1 MVKKGKCKL
10 AEFNSTK
17 KQTSKHVPTCKL
29 DSISTNLLKE
39 ALQSWGLREER
50 QVCVTT
56 DNATN
61 NIRTLQ
67 LNDWTSL
74 QCFGYHLHLAIGKCV
89 IKLHS

>member
-1 MVKKGKCKL
+1 MKKGKCKL
-10 AEFNSTK
+10 AQFNSTK

-29 DSISTNLLKE
+29 ESTSTNLLKE
-39 ALQSWGLREER
+39 ALQSWGLREEH

-67 LNDWTSL
+67 LNDWSRL
-74 QCFGYHLHLAIGKCV
+74 QCFGHRLHLDIGKCV
-89 IKLHS
+89 IKLHL